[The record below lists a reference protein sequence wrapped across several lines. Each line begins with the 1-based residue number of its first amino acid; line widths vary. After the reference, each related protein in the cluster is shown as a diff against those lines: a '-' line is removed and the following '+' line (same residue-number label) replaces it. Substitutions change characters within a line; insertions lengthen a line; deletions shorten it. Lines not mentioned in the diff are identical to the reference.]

1 MSVELFV
8 LVMIDLLKDISSHTI
23 YILNGARE
31 LYEKI
36 KI

>member
-8 LVMIDLLKDISSHTI
+8 LVMIDLFKEISSHTI